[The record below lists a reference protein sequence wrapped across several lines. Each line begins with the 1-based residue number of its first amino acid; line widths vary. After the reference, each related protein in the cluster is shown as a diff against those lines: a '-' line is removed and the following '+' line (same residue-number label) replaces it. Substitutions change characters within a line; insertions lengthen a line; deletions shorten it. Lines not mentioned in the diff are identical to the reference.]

1 MCKGRSK
8 LGVARGQSS
17 VTMLVAAKNIMK
29 VADLALVESKVTEVG
44 LRARNNETILRLAYV
59 TTFNANTYQHETGPS
74 SAFALPSCFVY
85 DGMYLSS
92 VADFT
97 HCVLRSCDDLECLSS
112 VTDNWPSPLDIMF
125 FSCSSW

>member
-44 LRARNNETILRLAYV
+44 LRARGNNETILRLAYV
-59 TTFNANTYQHETGPS
+59 TTFNDNTYYRWMPN
-74 SAFALPSCFVY
+74 A
-85 DGMYLSS
+85 
-92 VADFT
+92 
-97 HCVLRSCDDLECLSS
+97 
-112 VTDNWPSPLDIMF
+112 
-125 FSCSSW
+125 